1 MKVAVAMQHLQ
12 KKAYEYVVDGILTR
26 QSPWE
31 SLPTCQG
38 RVVNLV
44 PLCLLPSSSVLQTLL
59 AFTLLSTLLALVYVT
74 LSIMGK
80 TGITQTESPVDDPMF
95 FSIVFSRDHHSPPL
109 VFGHSVLFVFVWDKI
124 LICSPV

>member
-95 FSIVFSRDHHSPPL
+95 FSIFFLGGIAFSSFASINPPD
-109 VFGHSVLFVFVWDKI
+109 VIINPGYFGT
-124 LICSPV
+124 